1 MVEGTRFRLVR
12 LVEWLLAA
20 GVVLGLLA
28 VGAVAAGEFQRVRPV
43 VPVFAGAARP
53 QIVPAGI
60 HPGAVSIPM
69 LVLPD
74 GRTLLVGDPASS
86 LDVLHSK
93 PAAPVSLARSDT
105 GQYESRTYHIAG
117 MEFVVVT
124 ADDRIAAIFR

>member
-1 MVEGTRFRLVR
+1 MVEGTRFRLVG

-28 VGAVAAGEFQRVRPV
+28 AGAVASGEFQRVRPV

-60 HPGAVSIPM
+60 RAGSVSIPM
-69 LVLPD
+69 LALPD
-74 GRTLLVGDPASS
+74 GRTLFVGGPASS

-93 PAAPVSLARSDT
+93 PAAPVTLERSDA

-124 ADDRIAAIFR
+124 ADDRIVAIFR